1 MLYLSGGPN
10 VLGTSKSIAGENGL
24 HEGVRFAHRVQGT
37 ERGRW
42 KARDMKDD
50 NLIQEHVIE
59 LITSLDN

>member
-37 ERGRW
+37 EGGGW
-42 KARDMKDD
+42 KERDMKEE
-50 NLIQEHVIE
+50 NPFQEHVTE